1 MSEKVSQEHGM
12 CTMGK
17 TTIKNK
23 ENKGKDYYKGIRR
36 SQWIKKIQKPCDRG
50 QRGPRSPFWQRLQH

>member
-1 MSEKVSQEHGM
+1 MLLMSEKVSQEHGL

-23 ENKGKDYYKGIRR
+23 ENKGKGYYKGIRR
-36 SQWIKKIQKPCDRG
+36 SQ
-50 QRGPRSPFWQRLQH
+50 